1 MKTDMRWSVKYQSG
15 FGTDTSVSKTLL
27 ELILNHTSECMY
39 YGVRKTWQEGKYTVS
54 KYHTGET
61 VKRYIRIFSES
72 LIKKPDTIIK
82 HRSII
87 NEFIEVVS
95 QHVSKMM
102 HLFDFPV
109 YTHENDIAKRG
120 LLIKNNRKNNVF
132 RCEKR
137 DPFKHTIMKIPR

>member
-72 LIKKPDTIIK
+72 LIKKPKYTINN
-82 HRSII
+82 RSII
-87 NEFIEVVS
+87 KEIIEVVTE
-95 QHVSKMM
+95 HVSQMM
-102 HLFDFPV
+102 KLFDFPV
-109 YTHENDIAKRG
+109 YTHENEIAKRG
-120 LLIKNNRKNNVF
+120 LLINNNRKNIVY
-132 RCEKR
+132 RCQKR